1 MAAKIVPNAIV
12 LQVLNQGNYEEWSFR
27 VKTYL
32 LAEDLWDVVKG
43 TTTEPP
49 EDGEADKIKD
59 WEKRNAKA
67 LHAIQI
73 SCGVETFSLIK
84 GISRAHVAWNT
95 LAEKFKPAEVEREV
109 EAIDDGMVLCLY
121 PRKTFLC

>member
-1 MAAKIVPNAIV
+1 MAAKVVPSAIV

-27 VKTYL
+27 IKTYL

-43 TTTEPP
+43 TTTKPP
-49 EDGEADKIKD
+49 KDGEADKIKD
-59 WEKRNAKA
+59 WKKRNAKA

-95 LAEKFKPAEVEREV
+95 LAEKFNFSCVMPFSL
-109 EAIDDGMVLCLY
+109 M
-121 PRKTFLC
+121 KT

>member
-1 MAAKIVPNAIV
+1 MH
-12 LQVLNQGNYEEWSFR
+12 
-27 VKTYL
+27 L

-43 TTTEPP
+43 TTTKPP
-49 EDGEADKIKD
+49 KDGEADKIKD
-59 WEKRNAKA
+59 WKKRNAKA

-95 LAEKFKPAEVEREV
+95 LAEKFMPAEVERDVEESDDEDLKG
-109 EAIDDGMVLCLY
+109 EAIDDGIMPLSAQNISVLNI
-121 PRKTFLC
+121 